1 METLINVLKPKDI
14 VGIAFVR
21 YQLNSS
27 IASLVKPTHISLKK
41 EISLNKRS
49 KKSYENL
56 KELIKRINSK
66 GAKVV
71 IFRDNPMLRTPNIQI
86 SVCSLQ
92 DKLFGYN
99 ICDISIE
106 EDRHTRKRQDII
118 FSLIKEYFK
127 KRSVNIYVWDPSNFH
142 ETING
147 NYSYKD
153 KNNNILMVDQHHIS
167 QEFGYSIGNEFKKF
181 LILNK
186 ILK

>member
-1 METLINVLKPKDI
+1 M
-14 VGIAFVR
+14 
-21 YQLNSS
+21 
-27 IASLVKPTHISLKK
+27 
-41 EISLNKRS
+41 NKRS

-106 EDRHTRKRQDII
+106 EDRHTRKRQDI
-118 FSLIKEYFK
+118 FF
-127 KRSVNIYVWDPSNFH
+127 P
-142 ETING
+142 
-147 NYSYKD
+147 
-153 KNNNILMVDQHHIS
+153 
-167 QEFGYSIGNEFKKF
+167 
-181 LILNK
+181 
-186 ILK
+186 